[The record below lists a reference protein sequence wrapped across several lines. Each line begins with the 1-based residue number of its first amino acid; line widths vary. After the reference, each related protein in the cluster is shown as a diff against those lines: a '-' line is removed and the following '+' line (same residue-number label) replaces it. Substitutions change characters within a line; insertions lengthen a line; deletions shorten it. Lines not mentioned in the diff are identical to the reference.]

1 MGFEVYDYREDV
13 RNVLV
18 TPQLRLRFMRMEAG
32 FVAEPHSHDLGH
44 EVFLVL
50 EGRAEF
56 DIDGEKEVLGPGQMC
71 VALVD
76 QLHGIRVLDDAPM
89 TMYLSV
95 TPHIQP
101 THTMWNDGQRLPHR
115 FAPPS
120 AYDEEVDA
128 TPVADLL
135 GRFLEGVNTVAAAAE
150 SACRTQA
157 EMAGKLET
165 AIANG
170 DLGSAGAVR
179 NDMWDALFPLFRD
192 SAELASAWNVLAGKA
207 APLSRVRRRRRRVP
221 LPGVGRE
228 GRHLADYRHR

>member
-1 MGFEVYDYREDV
+1 MPARCYVPQQLRTQGVIVGFEVYDYREDV

-18 TPQLRLRFMRMEAG
+18 TPQLRSRFMRMEAG

-76 QLHGIRVLDDAPM
+76 QLHGIRVLGNAAM

-101 THTMWNDGQRLPHR
+101 THTMWNDGRRLPHR

-120 AYDEEVDA
+120 AYDEEIDP

-135 GRFLEGVNTVAAAAE
+135 VRFLEGVNTVAAAAE
-150 SACRTQA
+150 SASRTQA
-157 EMAGKLET
+157 DMARKLEA
-165 AIANG
+165 AISDG
-170 DLGSAGAVR
+170 DSGSAGKVR
-179 NDMWDALFPLFRD
+179 SDMWDALFPLFRD
-192 SAELASAWNVLAGKA
+192 TAELASAWNVLAGK
-207 APLSRVRRRRRRVP
+207 LESLR
-221 LPGVGRE
+221 GGDE
-228 GRHLADYRHR
+228 